1 MGKVLNAGR
10 FKEDNRESTESSKR
24 TVSLSQNT
32 QKSLTDSYN
41 FETSS
46 TFCEESEM
54 KVSAGY
60 SGLFFSASV
69 ELGFDISHS
78 KTNTMSRSSERE
90 FSSENGKTVSW
101 ETTCPA
107 KRLCTSF
114 IIVQLNTTTVPYSI
128 TRRTPGSTK
137 VCHERGTLTLRQW
150 DANLKNTD

>member
-60 SGLFFSASV
+60 SGVFFSASV
-69 ELGFDISHS
+69 EL
-78 KTNTMSRSSERE
+78 
-90 FSSENGKTVSW
+90 
-101 ETTCPA
+101 
-107 KRLCTSF
+107 
-114 IIVQLNTTTVPYSI
+114 
-128 TRRTPGSTK
+128 
-137 VCHERGTLTLRQW
+137 
-150 DANLKNTD
+150 